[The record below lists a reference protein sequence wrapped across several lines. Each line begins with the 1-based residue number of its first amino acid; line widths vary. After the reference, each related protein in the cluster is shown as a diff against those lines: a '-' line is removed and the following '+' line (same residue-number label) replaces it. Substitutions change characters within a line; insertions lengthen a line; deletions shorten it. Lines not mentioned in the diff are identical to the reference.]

1 MADKIHETAVQRH
14 PSGALQTVEK
24 DVKPV
29 QMFLTKFN
37 NDWSMNMAAG
47 LAYNLIMAMFPLV
60 IAVMAILGL
69 IVGNLDP
76 TAYGNLV
83 HQIENAFPSSASSQ
97 SLINSALQQLGK
109 DSGILGIIAILLAI
123 FNGSRF
129 FIFIEGC
136 LDIIYHVR
144 PRGLIAQNV
153 VAILMLLLFVVIIPL
168 MVVASIGPAFVFSTL
183 KNTPLG
189 NIPGSGVIFSLGGI
203 VGGLIAAYILFQVIY
218 IVVPN
223 QKISFRHSWRGS
235 IVAAVLLEVYLLLFP
250 LFVTHFLGAFS
261 GAISILILLVF
272 FYYFGVILFLGA
284 EVNAFAEGIRETRYD
299 LVTMVY
305 KTSNSDALPAR
316 NEVVATS
323 QGAINRPLHS

>member
-1 MADKIHETAVQRH
+1 
-14 PSGALQTVEK
+14 
-24 DVKPV
+24 
-29 QMFLTKFN
+29 
-37 NDWSMNMAAG
+37 
-47 LAYNLIMAMFPLV
+47 
-60 IAVMAILGL
+60 
-69 IVGNLDP
+69 VGNLDP

-123 FNGSRF
+123 FNGSRL

-153 VAILMLLLFVVIIPL
+153 VAVLMVLLFVVIIPL
-168 MVVASIGPAFVFSTL
+168 MIVASVGPAFVFSTL

-189 NIPGSGVIFSLGGI
+189 NIPGSSIIFSLGGI

-223 QKISFRHSWRGS
+223 QKISFRRSWRGS
-235 IVAAVLLEVYLLLFP
+235 VVAAVLLEIYLLLFP

-305 KTSNSDALPAR
+305 KTSNPNALPAR

-323 QGAINRPLHS
+323 QD